1 MINANAAMP
10 DLAGRKPEP
19 GVVTGGAHCLINGLF
34 DIDQLSISVAETSG
48 QRRLAGPKLT

>member
-1 MINANAAMP
+1 MP